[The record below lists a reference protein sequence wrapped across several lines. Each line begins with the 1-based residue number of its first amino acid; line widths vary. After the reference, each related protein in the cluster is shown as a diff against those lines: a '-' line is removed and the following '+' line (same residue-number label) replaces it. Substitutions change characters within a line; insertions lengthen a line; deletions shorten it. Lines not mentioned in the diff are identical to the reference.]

1 MAEIQIEDLSRDG
14 VAIFQLLVDGEPK
27 GRVTK
32 KGGLVEINWQ
42 IYGPTY
48 WPDHGKALMQGL
60 LDLSVIADQL
70 SGESEW

>member
-1 MAEIQIEDLSRDG
+1 MAEICIEDLSRDG

-27 GRVTK
+27 ARVTK

-42 IYGPTY
+42 VYGPQY
-48 WPDHGKALMQGL
+48 WPEKGKALMQGL

-70 SGESEW
+70 SGEQEW